1 MASSPT
7 SHPSHIG
14 GVAAHAGY
22 TVGVAIQGH
31 DSTSVLTLVRC
42 RRVLGSSHQASVD
55 DIMFMVERDI
65 PLSAK
70 SGRKEE

>member
-1 MASSPT
+1 
-7 SHPSHIG
+7 
-14 GVAAHAGY
+14 
-22 TVGVAIQGH
+22 VGVAIQGH